1 MRDIAT
7 SLQEGIVAKGLL
19 QGALELEPSVPF
31 SEYILAMG
39 GEKTIPFVT
48 NPEWSDV
55 QTSAHLLHNTK
66 ENLRAFLEL
75 DSTIPFRD
83 YVLHIKED
91 EGVAAGIS
99 LDFTSGTYLDNDTPI
114 ELDSVATFDRASEA
128 SYYDESGKLSRVS
141 AGVMRQDS
149 RGLLLEPYD
158 KNNLR
163 LATVKTS
170 STVTVG
176 NTQPRVTGFSRFTIA
191 ANSIAPDQVPNYLP
205 ISSPSSGIQNFVSIT
220 VMAKSSPNV
229 KVALGSGNTLSD
241 YVIVNPD
248 GSVDLPTRDD
258 LSGTLTGTYHE
269 VNKQLS
275 LFANPANNTSR
286 RAFNVLFG
294 SGSLT
299 GGNGAGL
306 PRPAI
311 GEWVELGFLHY
322 STGTNPDNYPMTPL
336 MSVNAATERLPDI
349 LTINLPEGV
358 TKVNGD
364 WDSDVKVTVAGGVA
378 TVQGFGYVRS
388 INY

>member
-19 QGALELEPSVPF
+19 MEALELEPSVPF
-31 SEYILAMG
+31 SEYILALG
-39 GEKTIPFVT
+39 GEKTIPFVA

-75 DSTIPFRD
+75 DNTIPFRD
-83 YVLHIKED
+83 YVLHIEED
-91 EGVAAGIS
+91 EGVEAGIS

-114 ELDSVATFDRASEA
+114 ELDSVATFDRDSRA
-128 SYYDESGKLSRVS
+128 SYYDESGNLSRVN

-163 LATVKTS
+163 LATVKSS

-176 NTQPRVTGFSRFTIA
+176 NAQPRVTGFSRFTIA
-191 ANSIAPDQVPNYLP
+191 ANTSVPDQLPNYLP
-205 ISSPSSGIQNFVSIT
+205 ISAPSSGIQNFASIT

-258 LSGTLTGTYHE
+258 ASGTLTGAYDE

-275 LFANPANNTSR
+275 LFANPAHNTSR

-299 GGNGAGL
+299 AGNGVGL

-322 STGTNPDNYPMTPL
+322 STGTNPNNYPMTPIL
-336 MSVNAATERLPDI
+336 AVNSATERLPEI

-358 TKVNGD
+358 TKVYGD
-364 WDSDVKVTVAGGVA
+364 WDSNVKVTVAGGVA

>member
-19 QGALELEPSVPF
+19 MEALELEPSVPF
-31 SEYILAMG
+31 SDYILSIG
-39 GEKTIPFVT
+39 GEVTIPFVVD
-48 NPEWSDV
+48 PAWSDV
-55 QTSAHLLHNTK
+55 QKAAHLLHNTK

-83 YVLHIKED
+83 YVLHIEED
-91 EGVAAGIS
+91 EGVEAGIS
-99 LDFTSGTYLDNDTPI
+99 LDFTTQTYMDNDTPI
-114 ELDSVATFDRASEA
+114 DFEDVAVFDRDSRAG
-128 SYYDESGKLSRVS
+128 YYDESGNLSRVN
-141 AGVMRQDS
+141 AGVMRLDS

-158 KNNLR
+158 KNNLLLTSVR
-163 LATVKTS
+163 TS

-176 NTQPRVTGFSRFTIA
+176 DAQPRTTGWQRFTIT
-191 ANSIAPDQVPNYLP
+191 ANTSVPDTLPNYLP
-205 ISSPSSGIQNFVSIT
+205 ISSPASGIQNFASVTIK
-220 VMAKSSPNV
+220 AASSPNI
-229 KVALGSGNTLSD
+229 KVAIGSGNTVSD
-241 YVIVNPD
+241 FIILNAD

-258 LSGTLTGTYHE
+258 ASGTLTGSYEE
-269 VNKQLS
+269 VNKKLN
-275 LFANPANNTSR
+275 LFANPAHNTSR

-294 SGSLT
+294 SGSTTAGL
-299 GGNGAGL
+299 GAGL

-322 STGTNPDNYPMTPL
+322 STGTNPDNYPMTPIL
-336 MSVNAATERLPDI
+336 AVNSATERLPDI

-378 TVQGFGYVRS
+378 TVKGFGYVRT